1 MSPQKIPSSV
11 NFNFFIED
19 VLKNIRQS
27 PRELVFTFASGST
40 ITMPVPESYTVKNA
54 LTAKAAEEPLS
65 ATVKDDGSVSWNQP
79 EWAKNPEWRKFVDG
93 GLVKER
99 AEPFPG
105 DFWKSLTGD
114 VYTIVSLGRLQSTGE
129 RTVTYRKTAPH
140 YDGENWTA
148 TMSYFMAKVHTV
160 DSRGWATDIRADRFT
175 RVMP

>member
-54 LTAKAAEEPLS
+54 LI
-65 ATVKDDGSVSWNQP
+65 
-79 EWAKNPEWRKFVDG
+79 
-93 GLVKER
+93 
-99 AEPFPG
+99 
-105 DFWKSLTGD
+105 WKSLTGD